1 MKRIL
6 SAVMIG
12 ILIIT
17 LIAVP
22 AYASATKRPF
32 AGKPLPPKI
41 ADIFGDYRHIRGEI
55 ADMDKHNNILTLNIS
70 NHRLPAESTFQRNR
84 EIELTYREDAPFFD
98 GVEYNDIE
106 DVKIGEYV
114 YLTVFDSQIVFAG
127 TDKQKVI
134 LPQKE
139 VGLEAADLDDVPDIV
154 AKELEEI
161 RKGGGY
167 KAIKIGNVCYL
178 LAASG
183 EKNTGGYSIK
193 IYGARSSEDGNID
206 VFVTETQPRP
216 GDMVTQA
223 LTYPY
228 DIKVIKPSENVNAI
242 RFLDSRGKVLKVID
256 V

>member
-6 SAVMIG
+6 STVMIG

-22 AYASATKRPF
+22 AYASAVKRPF
-32 AGKPLPPKI
+32 AGKPLHPKI

-55 ADMDKHNNILTLNIS
+55 ADMDKNNNILTLNIS
-70 NHRLPAESTFQRNR
+70 NPVLPAESTFRRER
-84 EIELTYREDAPFFD
+84 EIKLTYREDAPFFD

-114 YLTVFDSQIVFAG
+114 CLTVFDSQIIFAG
-127 TDKQKVI
+127 TDKKAA

-139 VGLEAADLDDVPDIV
+139 VGLEAADLDDVPDAV

-167 KAIKIGNVCYL
+167 KAIKRGNVCYL

-183 EKNTGGYSIK
+183 EKNTGGYSVK

-242 RFLDSRGKVLKVID
+242 RFLDSRGNVLKIID
-256 V
+256 F